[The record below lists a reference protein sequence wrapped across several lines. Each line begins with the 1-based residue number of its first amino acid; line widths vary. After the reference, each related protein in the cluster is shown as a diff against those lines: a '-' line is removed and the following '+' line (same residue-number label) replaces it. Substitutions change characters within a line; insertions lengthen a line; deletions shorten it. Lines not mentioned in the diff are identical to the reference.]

1 MKFDTNML
9 EAAWKPSGIAELL
22 CFHIV
27 VFFICLC
34 KYRSVQVK
42 LINRG

>member
-9 EAAWKPSGIAELL
+9 EAAWKPSGKAELL

-27 VFFICLC
+27 VFFLFASANIGQFRL
-34 KYRSVQVK
+34 
-42 LINRG
+42 N